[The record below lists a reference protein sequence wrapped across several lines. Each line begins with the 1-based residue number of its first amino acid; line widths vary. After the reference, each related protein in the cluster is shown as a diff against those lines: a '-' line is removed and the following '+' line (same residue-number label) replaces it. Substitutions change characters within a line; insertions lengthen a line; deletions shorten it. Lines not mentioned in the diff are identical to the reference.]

1 MESDIKNTAMVL
13 IGVDNTEMNLA
24 MTTRSYEVIIVI
36 RVMLG
41 VIVIFGGFGGRLNF
55 MGNSYL
61 VSITQ
66 RAVTKLAMTISAK
79 RMRMKKWR

>member
-1 MESDIKNTAMVL
+1 MNMAMHVL
-13 IGVDNTEMNLA
+13 IIVDFVET
-24 MTTRSYEVIIVI
+24 
-36 RVMLG
+36 
-41 VIVIFGGFGGRLNF
+41 LNC
-55 MGNSYL
+55 MRNSYL